1 MASIEKTV
9 FISYRRKDRYEALAV
24 YQYLTSQ
31 QYDVFLDYT
40 SIPSGDFQ
48 QIIVSNIKA
57 RAHFILILTPTALDR
72 CSEPGDW
79 LRREIETAIDEK
91 RNIIPLFFD
100 DFSFSAPGVAEK
112 LTGKLGAVQRYNG
125 LNIPAGYFTEAMER
139 LCEKYLNV
147 PLIAVIHPVS
157 TEVRKVVEDE
167 QIAANQALEQKRE
180 NIQVLVKPV
189 AQEPVQAEEPT
200 KGTIFAPSIEGTRGK
215 FAGQALDNRPLFIG
229 AGVLLL
235 LVLGVAFSLIL
246 QNSKRPETATPTQ
259 TQSPV
264 QTFTPTFT
272 PIPTD
277 TPTLTPTPEA
287 PPTFVSHIVFDVGNL
302 ERVEFEIE
310 SGMLPEET
318 ITDFLKLTR
327 VAFGELESS
336 ELAYSVELRIKNT
349 GTEPILLDLDE
360 RFFSLVDEQGQA
372 AELAYFCC
380 VSQGDFL
387 SPGQERA
394 VTLIFQALPG
404 WVGKEL
410 SSNLVS
416 FRVRGLLPVLRATW
430 QIPTIAVAS

>member
-1 MASIEKTV
+1 MASTEKTV

-40 SIPSGDFQ
+40 SIPSGDFEQ
-48 QIIVSNIKA
+48 SIVSNIKA
-57 RAHFILILTPTALDR
+57 RAHFVLILTPTALDR
-72 CSEPGDW
+72 CREPGDW
-79 LRREIETAIDEK
+79 LRREIEIAIEEK

-112 LTGKLGAVQRYNG
+112 LTGKLGAIKRYNG
-125 LNIPAGYFTEAMER
+125 LDIPAGYFTEAMER

-147 PLIAVIHPVS
+147 PLNAVIHPVS

-167 QIAANQALEQKRE
+167 QIAANQALEQKKE
-180 NIQVLVKPV
+180 NIEVLVKPA
-189 AQEPVQAEEPT
+189 AQKPVQAEEPT
-200 KGTIFAPSIEGTRGK
+200 KETIFAPFIEGARAKFVGK
-215 FAGQALDNRPLFIG
+215 GLDNRLLIG
-229 AGVLLL
+229 AGLLIL
-235 LVLGVAFSLIL
+235 LVLGVAFGSSM
-246 QNSKRPETATPTQ
+246 QNSRRPETATPTQ
-259 TQSPV
+259 TS
-264 QTFTPTFT
+264 TPTFT
-272 PIPTD
+272 PNPTD
-277 TPTLTPTPEA
+277 TPTLTPTLEV
-287 PPTFVSHIVFDVGNL
+287 PPTFVSHIVFDVGDL

-310 SGMLPEET
+310 SGLLPEET

-336 ELAYSVELRIKNT
+336 DLAYSVELRIKNT

-360 RFFSLVDEQGQA
+360 RFFSLIDEQGQA

-380 VSQGDFL
+380 ISRGDFL

-410 SSNLVS
+410 SSNLVF
-416 FRVRGLLPVLRATW
+416 FRVRGFLPVLRATW